1 MFDLEDDDDIPEKLF
16 QIKIYFRVS
25 PEGDYQVVRM
35 EPMVTADNTF
45 VAGMVRI
52 YVDEQ
57 PAPTILTRDAAY
69 AMLNNTNCVPVEEVM
84 RHKHLMRN

>member
-1 MFDLEDDDDIPEKLF
+1 MFEENDIPEKFYEVKTFLRIT
-16 QIKIYFRVS
+16 QTGE
-25 PEGDYQVVRM
+25 PQLVRM

-45 VAGMVRI
+45 VPDMVRI

-57 PAPTILTRDAAY
+57 ETPTIFLRAAAWY
-69 AMLNNTNCVPVEEVM
+69 MLEQTNCVPLAEVM